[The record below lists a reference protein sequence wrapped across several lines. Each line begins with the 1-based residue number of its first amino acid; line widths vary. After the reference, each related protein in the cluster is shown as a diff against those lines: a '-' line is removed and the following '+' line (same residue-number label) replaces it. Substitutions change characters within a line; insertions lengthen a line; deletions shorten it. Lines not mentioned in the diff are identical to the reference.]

1 MPPPPAL
8 PLQSATISTT
18 TGDIQTLQ
26 PPHIITPDTGYEG
39 TIFSSIKAPDSGAA
53 MLSSLPNQNLS
64 LSKFST
70 PLPHGRGLMPHSSS
84 GFHSIPSDDNIFISH
99 LEHRSR
105 RETIAS
111 TPLQRKDLAFSRTLA
126 ASFAMDDS
134 DNSGSLPT
142 IVLQQDLAGGIASHL
157 MDIPEELALE
167 PPPPVPFQIQ
177 EKEHIDVNIEQ
188 MPAGVEDAEATQPK
202 PPISEELLLHV
213 AANMAKKPESK
224 LFVEAVEPTVPQPKP
239 PVPEEGEHDLANI
252 PRIQETLTSAQPPQP
267 PTICDDDVG
276 WYKDWESILRER
288 QNMFS
293 YAKTTAPA
301 PKRRRPRIKRPPR
314 RLVDEMELPAEAPA
328 ADKTSINADAAN
340 ALQQFFHG
348 VMPHVAP
355 PPPPTLP
362 PPSNPTRQPDL
373 ETVST
378 QQPPLLAS
386 PDVDNETID
395 ISAIAPQ
402 QANAS
407 NTLARTATQ
416 ESYHRFI
423 LENTEEISIILE
435 NFEQCCAMFNNY
447 TDHLEEMMNGD
458 VRQNS
463 RLYEPEILLNAPRK
477 RLDIKLNIIQNL
489 VRLDSFD
496 FTQLPVV
503 DDRMAAAIGFA
514 FVLELKAAALISL
527 SSDGRTI
534 GLL

>member
-26 PPHIITPDTGYEG
+26 PPIIITPDTGYEG
-39 TIFSSIKAPDSGAA
+39 TTFSSIKAPDSGAA

-64 LSKFST
+64 ISKFST

-99 LEHRSR
+99 LEHRST

-126 ASFAMDDS
+126 ASFAMDES

-142 IVLQQDLAGGIASHL
+142 AVQQDLAGGIASHL
-157 MDIPEELALE
+157 MDIPEELAVE
-167 PPPPVPFQIQ
+167 PPPPVPFQIR

-188 MPAGVEDAEATQPK
+188 MPADVEATQPK
-202 PPISEELLLHV
+202 PPISEELLHV

-224 LFVEAVEPTVPQPKP
+224 LFVEAVEPAVPQAKP

-252 PRIQETLTSAQPPQP
+252 PRIQETLTTAQPQP

-355 PPPPTLP
+355 PPPPP
-362 PPSNPTRQPDL
+362 PTPTRQPDL
-373 ETVST
+373 ETVLST
-378 QQPPLLAS
+378 QQPPPVAS
-386 PDVDNETID
+386 PDVVDNETID

-447 TDHLEEMMNGD
+447 TDHLEEAVNGD

-463 RLYEPEILLNAPRK
+463 RVYEPEILLNVPRK

-489 VRLDSFD
+489 VRQDSFD
-496 FTQLPVV
+496 FTQLPMVN
-503 DDRMAAAIGFA
+503 DRMAAAIGFA

>member
-18 TGDIQTLQ
+18 TGDNQTLQ
-26 PPHIITPDTGYEG
+26 PPHIIITPDTGYEG
-39 TIFSSIKAPDSGAA
+39 GTTFSSIKAPDSGAA

-64 LSKFST
+64 ITKFST

-84 GFHSIPSDDNIFISH
+84 GFPSIPSEDNIFISH

-105 RETIAS
+105 GETIAS
-111 TPLQRKDLAFSRTLA
+111 TPLQRKDLAFSRKTLA

-134 DNSGSLPT
+134 DNSVSLPT
-142 IVLQQDLAGGIASHL
+142 TVRQDPAGGIASHL
-157 MDIPEELALE
+157 MDIPEELAVE
-167 PPPPVPFQIQ
+167 PPPPVPFQI
-177 EKEHIDVNIEQ
+177 DVNIEQ
-188 MPAGVEDAEATQPK
+188 MPADVEATQPK
-202 PPISEELLLHV
+202 PPISEELQV
-213 AANMAKKPESK
+213 AANMSEKPESK
-224 LFVEAVEPTVPQPKP
+224 LFVEAVEPALPHPKP
-239 PVPEEGEHDLANI
+239 PVPGEGEHDLANI
-252 PRIQETLTSAQPPQP
+252 PRIQETLTQPP
-267 PTICDDDVG
+267 ICDDNVG

-293 YAKTTAPA
+293 YAKATAPA

-314 RLVDEMELPAEAPA
+314 RLVEEMEQPAEAPPA
-328 ADKTSINADAAN
+328 ADNISMNADHAN
-340 ALQQFFHG
+340 ALQQFIHG

-355 PPPPTLP
+355 PPPTTLP
-362 PPSNPTRQPDL
+362 TPTTPTRQPDL
-373 ETVST
+373 GAVST

-386 PDVDNETID
+386 PDVVDNETID
-395 ISAIAPQ
+395 ISATAPQ
-402 QANAS
+402 QANNAS

-435 NFEQCCAMFNNY
+435 NFKQCCAMFNNY
-447 TDHLEEMMNGD
+447 TDHLEEVTNED

-489 VRLDSFD
+489 VRQDSFD